1 MIDELLQRNLPN
13 IIEKFHIKDEAN
25 WNIARNKIKNIIQQE
40 EYGSIFETNYSFR
53 VETILEEQDYNG
65 NKNIYKELKLILSL
79 KKFDFEFPI
88 KVVIPKNKEN
98 IPAFLYLSFYKEI
111 PNKHIPVEEICDNN
125 FAVISFCYEDVTSD
139 DDNFND
145 GLARYFCAEDNND
158 KVGKI
163 AIWAFAASVVMDY
176 IQTIDEI
183 DKQNVAIVGLS
194 RLGKTALLAG
204 ALDDRFS
211 YVISNE
217 SGQSGAALSRGK
229 SGEKI
234 KDIYNEFPYWF
245 SKSYK
250 KYIDN
255 EDLQEFDQHFL
266 LALIAPRKLYVASAE
281 DDLWADPK
289 SEFLSCVAVN
299 PIYKLYNKEGI
310 VYDDYPQINQK
321 LHKGNIGYHM
331 RSGSHSLIRYDWNS
345 FIEYIN
351 KKIEQEDIK

>member
-1 MIDELLQRNLPN
+1 MFSDDLVM
-13 IIEKFHIKDEAN
+13 
-25 WNIARNKIKNIIQQE
+25 KIGNQ
-40 EYGSIFETNYSFR
+40 FR
-53 VETILEEQDYNG
+53 VLERTKYGIL
-65 NKNIYKELKLILSL
+65 I
-79 KKFDFEFPI
+79 
-88 KVVIPKNKEN
+88 
-98 IPAFLYLSFYKEI
+98 
-111 PNKHIPVEEICDNN
+111 EEICDNN

-310 VYDDYPQINQK
+310 VYDDYPQVNQK